1 MGGFLIAIRKST
13 HTTHHAENVV
23 VHGVDADARGVDAG
37 DRVVRQREEERRIV
51 NTGEVARA

>member
-1 MGGFLIAIRKST
+1 MFLITVSKSAHST
-13 HTTHHAENVV
+13 HYAENVV

-51 NTGEVARA
+51 NAGEVAGA